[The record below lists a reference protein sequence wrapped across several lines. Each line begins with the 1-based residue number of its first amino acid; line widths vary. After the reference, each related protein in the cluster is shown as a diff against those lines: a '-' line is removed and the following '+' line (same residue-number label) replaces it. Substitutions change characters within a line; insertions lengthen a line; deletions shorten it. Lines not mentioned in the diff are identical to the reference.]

1 MCPCQ
6 CSLSDGALLAVHKR
20 AKFNTIVSWFGRL
33 DLMVLD
39 TKGGPLALPDL
50 WDRVYVQASM
60 DSALVVL
67 PTAR

>member
-1 MCPCQ
+1 MGLELPSRLC
-6 CSLSDGALLAVHKR
+6 
-20 AKFNTIVSWFGRL
+20 RL

-50 WDRVYVQASM
+50 WDRVYVQASI